1 MASRKQAADPAIMK
15 RHYYEFIFKSPEHAA
30 HWAPILEAARLKN
43 KPKHPKQTV
52 CRLAFMDFDQA
63 FAMDPEPNVIPAG
76 YETVD
81 GKEITVDDVKKLM
94 FQMTD
99 GNLNFVAACKC
110 GFLRGNYN
118 LNSVCPKCGEKVRSA
133 FADEVGFSGWLVIPN
148 ELPPLLHPA
157 AYRPLRKWMG
167 KIFKQNVYLLDGLL
181 DPDVELPEPYASTL
195 GQGAEYFYK
204 NFDNIIA
211 YVASLRKGQK
221 AVSNELMLQFCK
233 QWRHCMFVR
242 HIPVLNQSLHVMTKS
257 GTMTYND
264 DPSEYI
270 LATWLQLNTTINKLR
285 RNPDMNEE
293 AISQRMWAIYS
304 AWMQYVDMIIEPKL
318 SGKTGFIRK
327 NLLGARMHASCRAVI
342 VPITRNAWADEIEL
356 PWRMV
361 VGVYKLEIMNIL
373 QNRYGKDV
381 NEAGEIF
388 NQALVTYVPEVDACL
403 RTLHEECP
411 FKGFPILMG
420 RNPTLRHGEKESSRS
435 RVTWS
440 VKCA

>member
-1 MASRKQAADPAIMK
+1 
-15 RHYYEFIFKSPEHAA
+15 
-30 HWAPILEAARLKN
+30 
-43 KPKHPKQTV
+43 
-52 CRLAFMDFDQA
+52 
-63 FAMDPEPNVIPAG
+63 
-76 YETVD
+76 
-81 GKEITVDDVKKLM
+81 
-94 FQMTD
+94 
-99 GNLNFVAACKC
+99 
-110 GFLRGNYN
+110 
-118 LNSVCPKCGEKVRSA
+118 
-133 FADEVGFSGWLVIPN
+133 
-148 ELPPLLHPA
+148 
-157 AYRPLRKWMG
+157 
-167 KIFKQNVYLLDGLL
+167 
-181 DPDVELPEPYASTL
+181 
-195 GQGAEYFYK
+195 
-204 NFDNIIA
+204 
-211 YVASLRKGQK
+211 
-221 AVSNELMLQFCK
+221 MLQFCK

-257 GTMTYND
+257 GTLTYND

-293 AISQRMWAIYS
+293 NKSQRMWAIYQ

-356 PWRMV
+356 PCRMV

-381 NEAGEIF
+381 NEAGEMF

-420 RNPTLRHGEKESSRS
+420 RNPKHNWAPVQE
-435 RVTWS
+435 
-440 VKCA
+440 CAA